1 MPDKWYERA
10 IRRNVVD
17 MHIPDWNE
25 EFMSR
30 MDPVRYADLLAESKV
45 QSTVLYAHSHAGTC
59 FYPTRVGHM
68 HAGLQGRDLFGEL
81 VGLLHER
88 GIYVQAYHSLIYDT
102 WAYSTHPDFRMVAT
116 MNDDASTFDLPEYIH
131 SRLQPQILI
140 DFPEAAEEMLIM
152 KKVLPFATDEVLAYV
167 VGFLQRAHEADERY
181 TVRDGINIA
190 RYALKTRAMAKE
202 VGTNKPEEQ
211 LTQDA
216 LEDSVLMTLGEEALR
231 YIGPSGLHEA

>member
-1 MPDKWYERA
+1 
-10 IRRNVVD
+10 
-17 MHIPDWNE
+17 
-25 EFMSR
+25 
-30 MDPVRYADLLAESKV
+30 
-45 QSTVLYAHSHAGTC
+45 
-59 FYPTRVGHM
+59 
-68 HAGLQGRDLFGEL
+68 
-81 VGLLHER
+81 
-88 GIYVQAYHSLIYDT
+88 
-102 WAYSTHPDFRMVAT
+102 
-116 MNDDASTFDLPEYIH
+116 
-131 SRLQPQILI
+131 
-140 DFPEAAEEMLIM
+140 M